1 MDGVGNKSALDALP
15 AVLDLD
21 VAGPHQLED
30 VPRQIYER
38 LMSEKQKSDCDG
50 SEILCCLFN
59 TSEVYM
65 SKRNM
70 GLVELHRM

>member
-59 TSEVYM
+59 TVI
-65 SKRNM
+65 
-70 GLVELHRM
+70 

>member
-50 SEILCCLFN
+50 SETLYSLFN
-59 TSEVYM
+59 TFEVYM
-65 SKRNM
+65 TKRNLS
-70 GLVELHRM
+70 LVELHRM